1 MKRPIG
7 DVPKFSEGPWQPWFA
22 WYPVRLGRD
31 LGRGVR
37 GEPAKWAFLR
47 WIWRRWAAGATGL
60 AVYVDYAETPEIT
73 AAGLD
78 ADDWFTRTVKSE
90 AAAGN
95 RDALLTA
102 ARAETLLGQV
112 DGGQHD
118 RD

>member
-60 AVYVDYAETPEIT
+60 AVYVDYADTPEIT

-78 ADDWFTRTVKSE
+78 ADDWFTRTVRSE

-118 RD
+118 RG

>member
-1 MKRPIG
+1 MKRPTG

-37 GEPAKWAFLR
+37 GLPNKWMFLR

-60 AVYVDYAETPEIT
+60 AVYVDYTDTPEIT
-73 AAGLD
+73 ATGLD
-78 ADDWFTRTVKSE
+78 AEDWFTQTVRSE

-95 RDALLTA
+95 RAPLLTA
-102 ARAETLLGQV
+102 ARAEKLQGQI
-112 DGGQHD
+112 DGEQPD
-118 RD
+118 RR